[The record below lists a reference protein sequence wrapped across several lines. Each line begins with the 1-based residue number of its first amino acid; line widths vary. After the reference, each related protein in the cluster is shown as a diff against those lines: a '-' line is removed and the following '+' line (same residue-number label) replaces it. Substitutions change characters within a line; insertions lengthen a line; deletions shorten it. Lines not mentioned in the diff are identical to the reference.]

1 MAKPNEWERLAE
13 RLRDALR
20 AGLEIPSDLPAQITN
35 QVARLRARAGPHV
48 NPVEIAW
55 RRTRERAR
63 KTAAIGAVTTLP
75 AMVPGVGS
83 ALAAFGLVAD
93 WRYVAQ
99 QQRDLVLEIAA
110 LLGALPEDPTE
121 DVLALFLA
129 GAGAAFGGK
138 MVGEAA
144 IRLLA
149 ERAAKRAFSRVIPG
163 AGAIV
168 AGAVNYGATF
178 AIGRAA
184 ISRFAA
190 DAGVEIRGLI
200 PARIHPRME
209 ELREAVLAGVAAAS
223 PSWSFSADHLAV
235 IEELSRSER
244 EELLDLATMSAAAE
258 EGVSTAEHRV
268 LSRLANALGFTD
280 AELGEALDAVHQE
293 QTSYAGRIRSVI
305 GATGEVSGGVAR
317 GVWKRARTLAEDGA
331 RRFRREES

>member
-1 MAKPNEWERLAE
+1 MAKPNKWERLAE
-13 RLRDALR
+13 RLRDAIR
-20 AGLEIPSDLPAQITN
+20 AGLEVPPDLPAQVTEHA
-35 QVARLRARAGPHV
+35 ARLRQRAGPDV
-48 NPVEIAW
+48 DPVEIAW

-93 WRYVAQ
+93 WKYVAE

-144 IRLLA
+144 IKLLA

-163 AGAIV
+163 AGAVV

-190 DAGVEIRGLI
+190 DAGVEVRGLI
-200 PARIHPRME
+200 PTRIHPHMA
-209 ELREAVLAGVAAAS
+209 ELRNTVLAAVGTAS
-223 PSWSFSADHLAV
+223 PSWSFSADQRAV

-244 EELLDLATMSAAAE
+244 EELFDFAVMSAAAE
-258 EGVSTAEHRV
+258 DGVSVAEHRV
-268 LSRLANALGFTD
+268 LSRLADALGFTS
-280 AELGEALDAVHQE
+280 AELGEALDAVHRE
-293 QTSYAGRIRSVI
+293 QTSYAGRIQSVL
-305 GATGEVSGGVAR
+305 GTTREVGGGVAR
-317 GVWKRARTLAEDGA
+317 GVWKRARNLAQDGA

>member
-1 MAKPNEWERLAE
+1 MAKPNKWERLAE
-13 RLRDALR
+13 RLRDAIR
-20 AGLEIPSDLPAQITN
+20 AGLEVPPDLPAQVTEHA
-35 QVARLRARAGPHV
+35 ARLRQRAGPDV

-93 WRYVAQ
+93 WKYVAE

-144 IRLLA
+144 IKLLA

-190 DAGVEIRGLI
+190 DAGVEVRGLI
-200 PARIHPRME
+200 PARIHPHMA
-209 ELREAVLAGVAAAS
+209 ELRNAVLAAVGTAS
-223 PSWSFSADHLAV
+223 PSWSFSADQRVA
-235 IEELSRSER
+235 IQELSRSER
-244 EELLDLATMSAAAE
+244 EELLDLAVMSAAAE
-258 EGVSTAEHRV
+258 DGVSAAEHRV
-268 LSRLANALGFTD
+268 LSRMANALGFSPS
-280 AELGEALDAVHQE
+280 ELGDTLGAVHRE
-293 QTSYAGRIRSVI
+293 QLSRAGRIRTLLGTTRDV
-305 GATGEVSGGVAR
+305 GEDVAR